1 MPYVAINFF
10 KIIKYW
16 KNEVGFGS
24 FAIFPNYRKDKEIFR
39 SVGKFCL
46 MKNLNYMIL
55 WLNNNCTETC
65 WSCCTVRCT
74 TFCDITTALSG

>member
-1 MPYVAINFF
+1 MPYVAIKFF

-46 MKNLNYMIL
+46 KIL
-55 WLNNNCTETC
+55 PNEKFELH
-65 WSCCTVRCT
+65 
-74 TFCDITTALSG
+74 DIMAKQQLY